1 VHVVKP
7 YMDDVNDYTFN
18 LGITRF
24 EEPAAASARGT
35 YARPLTIGF
44 SRSTNSYTHFI
55 SPAACIIHVV
65 RDGLFTSSVSPT
77 QIRSSGLGLRLNDC
91 STNSGV
97 VSSAGFY
104 PRIWASIRVYILR
117 LFSIAPMVCR
127 TYRRGRPIATT
138 PATIL
143 ELHVRYIKFY
153 RV

>member
-1 VHVVKP
+1 MHVVKP
-7 YMDDVNDYTFN
+7 YMDDVNHYTFN

-104 PRIWASIRVYILR
+104 PDLGKHTCIYPSAFLNCPYGVPNLQARKDNCYNPGHHIRITCKIYKVL
-117 LFSIAPMVCR
+117 
-127 TYRRGRPIATT
+127 
-138 PATIL
+138 
-143 ELHVRYIKFY
+143 
-153 RV
+153 